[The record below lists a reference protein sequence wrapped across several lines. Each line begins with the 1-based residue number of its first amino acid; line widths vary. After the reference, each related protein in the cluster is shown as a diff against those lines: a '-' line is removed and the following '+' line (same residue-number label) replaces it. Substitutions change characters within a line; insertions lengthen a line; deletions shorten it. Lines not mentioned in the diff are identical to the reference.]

1 MTNETV
7 YAIIIIRYT
16 YMEGVFMNW
25 IDIVFIAIIAIS
37 AIVGLAKG
45 LFESILSLFGTALS
59 LFVAIYA
66 SKPFAEF
73 IAKFVDLNSI
83 LTNLLVGDGKL
94 IPTTGLDILTLHYSP
109 EQVVEYATILASIL
123 VMFILIKLVIWLL
136 ARLFDGA
143 TKNSSALSGLNRLLG
158 FVFGIAKGGLF
169 VAIALAATSLVS
181 TFAFGSQIQD
191 AINQTTITSKVYSY
205 VDEFTQNQLEDK
217 IREWLGD
224 GTETEGETTEEPVTA
239 TIPMDA
245 EATIIVPSQF

>member
-1 MTNETV
+1 
-7 YAIIIIRYT
+7 
-16 YMEGVFMNW
+16 MNW

-73 IAKFVDLNSI
+73 IGKFVDLNSV

-94 IPTTGLDILTLHYSP
+94 IPTDGLDILTLHYSA
-109 EQVVEYATILASIL
+109 EQVVEYAAVLAAIL
-123 VMFILIKLVIWLL
+123 VMFVLIKLVIWLL
-136 ARLFDGA
+136 SRLFDSA
-143 TKNSSALSGLNRLLG
+143 TKNNSALSGLNRLLG

-181 TFAFGSQIQD
+181 SFAFGAQIQT
-191 AINQTTITSKVYSY
+191 AINDTQIVSYVYNY
-205 VDEFTQNQLEDK
+205 VDEFTQTQLEDQ
-217 IREWLGD
+217 IRTWLGD
-224 GTETEGETTEEPVTA
+224 GEEITDGEGEAEGATTAVVPV
-239 TIPMDA
+239 DA
-245 EATIIVPSQF
+245 ETVIVVPSEF